1 MSDEI
6 EERRESTRVYF
17 THKENIG
24 ATIQTESG
32 SPVSVTVCLLSIGA
46 GGLSFFCPRENV
58 LDIIKEGEQLTVTD
72 IDTPA
77 PLGPIASL
85 GVKVKYIQDY
95 KRDNRICIGCNFSK
109 ISDALRNK
117 IQNFVEYRLS
127 TKNMD
132 ITRKD

>member
-24 ATIQTESG
+24 STIQTESEAPA
-32 SPVSVTVCLLSIGA
+32 SFKVFLLSIGA
-46 GGLSFFCPRENV
+46 GGLSFYCLRESV
-58 LDIIKEGEQLTVTD
+58 LDTIKEGEQLTVTD

-117 IQNFVEYRLS
+117 
-127 TKNMD
+127 
-132 ITRKD
+132 